1 MRILITVGTTPFDT
15 LIRFCD
21 ENLDSAL
28 DMTMQ
33 ISNDAI
39 YIPKMFDYFKFT
51 KDIISRYQSADLVI
65 THAGAGTI
73 FTLLEMRKRI
83 IVFPNLDRDDSHQKD
98 LADVV
103 SRNKWG
109 LVCWH
114 YKDLPD
120 LIVRAIDFP
129 IVPYEHQA
137 FFGGPCINNIIRKLY
152 FRVNPKEISN

>member
-1 MRILITVGTTPFDT
+1 MKILITVGTTPFDN

-21 ENLDSAL
+21 ENLDPTL
-28 DMTMQ
+28 EITMQ
-33 ISNDAI
+33 VSNDAS
-39 YIPKMFDYFKFT
+39 YVPNRFDYFKFT
-51 KDIISRYQSADLVI
+51 NDIISCYQNADLVI

-98 LADVV
+98 LAGIV
-103 SRNKWG
+103 SRKKWG

-114 YKDLPD
+114 YQDLPE

-129 IVPYEHQA
+129 IVPYEHQE
-137 FFGGPCINNIIRKLY
+137 FLGGPYINNIVRKLY
-152 FRVNPKEISN
+152 FGVNQ